1 MFEEIDMK
9 KLAIIGASYLQ
20 APLIEKAKEMDCETH
35 VFAWAADDVGEKIA
49 DHFYPISIVEK
60 DAILEKCRE
69 IGIDGI
75 CTIASDLAAITVNYV
90 AEKMGLTG
98 NTMRCCEKST
108 NKHKMRE
115 AFAAAGDPS
124 PRSVLI
130 GPKTDLSVL
139 EGMEYPLI
147 VKPTDRSG
155 SRGIT
160 EVKRPA
166 GLQAAIVRAREQSFE
181 KMALVEE
188 FATGQEYSVECIS
201 WQGEHHLLQITL
213 KYTTGA
219 PMYIETGHMEPAPLT
234 DAIREKVRKTVFHAL
249 DTLEIQNGA
258 SHSELKIDE
267 GGNIRLIEIGGRMG
281 GDCIGS
287 HLVPLSTGQ
296 DFVRMVVQIALGQAP
311 DLTVGP
317 HHTACGVRF
326 VFGPQ
331 DIELREALRGA
342 PGITMVEESPIDPMD
357 HIVTDSSTRFGYYI
371 FASEDPARICTWMEK

>member
-1 MFEEIDMK
+1 MK
-9 KLAIIGASYLQ
+9 RLAIIGASYLQ
-20 APLIEKAKEMDCETH
+20 APLIQKAKDMGCETH
-35 VFAWAADDVGEKIA
+35 VFAWAADDVGEKMA

-90 AEKMGLTG
+90 AEKLGLTG

-130 GPKTDLSVL
+130 APGTDLSVL
-139 EGMEYPLI
+139 EGMQYPLI

-160 EVKRPA
+160 EVNRPA
-166 GLQAAIVRAREQSFE
+166 GLQAALARAREQSFE

-201 WQGEHHLLQITL
+201 WKGEHHLLQITL
-213 KYTTGA
+213 KFTTGA

-234 DAIREKVRKTVFHAL
+234 DAMREKVRRTVFHAL

-258 SHSELKIDE
+258 SHSELKIDAA
-267 GGNIRLIEIGGRMG
+267 GNIRLIEIGGRMG

-287 HLVPLSTGQ
+287 HLVPLSTGL

-311 DLTVGP
+311 DLTPGP
-317 HHTACGVRF
+317 HHGACGIQF
-326 VFGPQ
+326 VFGPR
-331 DIELREALRGA
+331 DLERREALRA
-342 PGITMVEESPIDPMD
+342 VPGITLVEESPIDPMD

-371 FASEDPARICTWMEK
+371 FAAEDPARICTWMEK

>member
-1 MFEEIDMK
+1 MK

-20 APLIEKAKEMDCETH
+20 APLIQKAKDMDCETH
-35 VFAWAADDVGEKIA
+35 VFAWAAEDVGEKMA

-75 CTIASDLAAITVNYV
+75 CTIASDLAAVTVNYV
-90 AEKMGLTG
+90 AEKMGLPG
-98 NTMRCCEKST
+98 NGMRCCEKST

-124 PRSVLI
+124 PRSILI
-130 GPKTDLSVL
+130 EPGTDLSVL
-139 EGMEYPLI
+139 NGMQYPLI

-160 EVKRPA
+160 EVQRPA
-166 GLQAAIVRAREQSFE
+166 ALQAAIVRAREQSFE
-181 KMALVEE
+181 KKVLVEE
-188 FATGQEYSVECIS
+188 FVTGQEYSVECVS
-201 WQGEHHLLQITL
+201 YRGEHHLLQITL

-234 DAIREKVRKTVFHAL
+234 AEMREKVRSVVFHAL

-258 SHSELKIDE
+258 SHSELKIDQA
-267 GGNIRLIEIGGRMG
+267 GNIKLIEIGGRMG

-287 HLVPLSTGQ
+287 HLVPNTTGL
-296 DFVRMVVQIALGQAP
+296 DFVGMVVQIALGQAP
-311 DLTVGP
+311 DMTRHP
-317 HHTACGVRF
+317 HHPACGVRF
-326 VFGPQ
+326 VFGPR
-331 DIELREALRGA
+331 DLELRAVLREA
-342 PGITMVEESPIDPMD
+342 PDITMLEESPIDPMD
-357 HIVTDSSTRFGYYI
+357 HMVTDSSTRFGYYL
-371 FASEDPARICTWMEK
+371 FAAEDAATLCAWMEK